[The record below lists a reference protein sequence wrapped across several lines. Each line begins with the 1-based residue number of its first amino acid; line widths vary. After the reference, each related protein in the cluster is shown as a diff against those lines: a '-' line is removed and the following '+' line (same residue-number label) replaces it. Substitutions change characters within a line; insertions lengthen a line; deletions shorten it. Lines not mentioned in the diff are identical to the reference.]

1 MTLQFPQMPEQ
12 ITKAESR
19 ILDYI
24 SNNPE
29 EFLLS
34 SIGEVGEKLDVSGTT
49 ISRFV
54 RRLGCGDY
62 KELRRLVA
70 DQNVSEGPAV
80 KLMQTLHSEEAFT
93 VDNWFLRQQ
102 MYLQKTLEGL
112 EQEEFQKAVSALC
125 SAHRVFIH
133 AKSASSSLG
142 QLLMFRLRR
151 LGIQSVLLPS
161 GGSEVLEGLSQAKA
175 GDLVAMFSF
184 SKLSQEGKMILGY
197 RKEAGYQTL
206 AFISRAFVPE
216 EERADIQL
224 FAYRGE
230 AKEYHSMTAP
240 AALVD
245 ALVVAVS
252 EQMGEF
258 QRHAVQILLHQL
270 VQLLPK
276 RQRDTFPGPLTAGI
290 LNLRTVDRRQ
300 CLLRQLE
307 DGTNG
312 IFLRKTAETVSSLFP
327 AAADQHAAFIEGTD
341 NQLQIFHGDILSLC
355 DIFQRYQFSVIVLC
369 QIDHHPKRVSPPG

>member
-62 KELRRLVA
+62 KELKRLVA
-70 DQNVSEGPAV
+70 DQNISEGPAV
-80 KLMQTLHSEEAFT
+80 KLMQTLHAKEAFT

-151 LGIQSVLLPS
+151 LGVQSVLLPS
-161 GGSEVLEGLSQAKA
+161 GGSEVLEGL
-175 GDLVAMFSF
+175 
-184 SKLSQEGKMILGY
+184 
-197 RKEAGYQTL
+197 
-206 AFISRAFVPE
+206 
-216 EERADIQL
+216 
-224 FAYRGE
+224 
-230 AKEYHSMTAP
+230 
-240 AALVD
+240 
-245 ALVVAVS
+245 
-252 EQMGEF
+252 
-258 QRHAVQILLHQL
+258 
-270 VQLLPK
+270 
-276 RQRDTFPGPLTAGI
+276 
-290 LNLRTVDRRQ
+290 
-300 CLLRQLE
+300 
-307 DGTNG
+307 
-312 IFLRKTAETVSSLFP
+312 
-327 AAADQHAAFIEGTD
+327 
-341 NQLQIFHGDILSLC
+341 
-355 DIFQRYQFSVIVLC
+355 
-369 QIDHHPKRVSPPG
+369 

>member
-1 MTLQFPQMPEQ
+1 MTLQFPRMPEQ

-70 DQNVSEGPAV
+70 DQNISEGPAV

-161 GGSEVLEGLSQAKA
+161 GGSEVLEGLSQARI
-175 GDLVAMFSF
+175 GDLWLCS
-184 SKLSQEGKMILGY
+184 
-197 RKEAGYQTL
+197 
-206 AFISRAFVPE
+206 AFPSSRRR
-216 EERADIQL
+216 ER
-224 FAYRGE
+224 
-230 AKEYHSMTAP
+230 
-240 AALVD
+240 
-245 ALVVAVS
+245 
-252 EQMGEF
+252 
-258 QRHAVQILLHQL
+258 
-270 VQLLPK
+270 
-276 RQRDTFPGPLTAGI
+276 
-290 LNLRTVDRRQ
+290 
-300 CLLRQLE
+300 
-307 DGTNG
+307 
-312 IFLRKTAETVSSLFP
+312 
-327 AAADQHAAFIEGTD
+327 
-341 NQLQIFHGDILSLC
+341 
-355 DIFQRYQFSVIVLC
+355 
-369 QIDHHPKRVSPPG
+369 

>member
-161 GGSEVLEGLSQAKA
+161 GGSEVLEGLSQAKV
-175 GDLVAMFSF
+175 GDLVVMFSF

-197 RKEAGYQTL
+197 RKEAGYRTL

-252 EQMGEF
+252 EQMGE
-258 QRHAVQILLHQL
+258 ASVE
-270 VQLLPK
+270 
-276 RQRDTFPGPLTAGI
+276 
-290 LNLRTVDRRQ
+290 NLSH
-300 CLLRQLE
+300 LYHMK
-307 DGTNG
+307 
-312 IFLRKTAETVSSLFP
+312 KTYAP
-327 AAADQHAAFIEGTD
+327 
-341 NQLQIFHGDILSLC
+341 N
-355 DIFQRYQFSVIVLC
+355 R
-369 QIDHHPKRVSPPG
+369 

>member
-1 MTLQFPQMPEQ
+1 MTLQFPRMPEQ

-151 LGIQSVLLPS
+151 LG
-161 GGSEVLEGLSQAKA
+161 LSQAKA
-175 GDLVAMFSF
+175 GDLVIMFSF

-252 EQMGEF
+252 EQMGE
-258 QRHAVQILLHQL
+258 ASVE
-270 VQLLPK
+270 
-276 RQRDTFPGPLTAGI
+276 
-290 LNLRTVDRRQ
+290 NLSH
-300 CLLRQLE
+300 LYHMK
-307 DGTNG
+307 
-312 IFLRKTAETVSSLFP
+312 KTYAP
-327 AAADQHAAFIEGTD
+327 
-341 NQLQIFHGDILSLC
+341 N
-355 DIFQRYQFSVIVLC
+355 R
-369 QIDHHPKRVSPPG
+369 

>member
-1 MTLQFPQMPEQ
+1 MTLQFPRMPEQ
-12 ITKAESR
+12 ITKVESR

-62 KELRRLVA
+62 KELKRLVA
-70 DQNVSEGPAV
+70 DQNISEGPAV

-112 EQEEFQKAVSALC
+112 EQEEFQKAVSA
-125 SAHRVFIH
+125 
-133 AKSASSSLG
+133 
-142 QLLMFRLRR
+142 
-151 LGIQSVLLPS
+151 
-161 GGSEVLEGLSQAKA
+161 LEGLSQAKA

-252 EQMGEF
+252 EQMGE
-258 QRHAVQILLHQL
+258 ASVE
-270 VQLLPK
+270 
-276 RQRDTFPGPLTAGI
+276 
-290 LNLRTVDRRQ
+290 NLSH
-300 CLLRQLE
+300 LYHMK
-307 DGTNG
+307 
-312 IFLRKTAETVSSLFP
+312 KTYAP
-327 AAADQHAAFIEGTD
+327 
-341 NQLQIFHGDILSLC
+341 N
-355 DIFQRYQFSVIVLC
+355 R
-369 QIDHHPKRVSPPG
+369 

>member
-12 ITKAESR
+12 ITKDESR

-49 ISRFV
+49 IS

-175 GDLVAMFSF
+175 GALVIMFSF

-252 EQMGEF
+252 EQMGE
-258 QRHAVQILLHQL
+258 ASVE
-270 VQLLPK
+270 
-276 RQRDTFPGPLTAGI
+276 
-290 LNLRTVDRRQ
+290 NLSH
-300 CLLRQLE
+300 LYHMK
-307 DGTNG
+307 
-312 IFLRKTAETVSSLFP
+312 KTYAP
-327 AAADQHAAFIEGTD
+327 
-341 NQLQIFHGDILSLC
+341 N
-355 DIFQRYQFSVIVLC
+355 R
-369 QIDHHPKRVSPPG
+369 